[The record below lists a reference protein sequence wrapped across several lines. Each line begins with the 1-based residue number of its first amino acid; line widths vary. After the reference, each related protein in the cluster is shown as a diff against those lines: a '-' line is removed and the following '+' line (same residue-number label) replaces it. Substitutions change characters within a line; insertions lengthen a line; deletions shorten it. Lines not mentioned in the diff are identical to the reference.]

1 MSRVFVVSG
10 VVASLSRYVFVV
22 CVRVRV
28 RTCVC
33 VCTCARVRVVG
44 FVHVRA
50 FVVKSH
56 LEAVTRYIWRA
67 RLAIKNMTR
76 LFRKLFVRV
85 GVPECIVPR

>member
-22 CVRVRV
+22 CVRVRG

-56 LEAVTRYIWRA
+56 LDTYGEQDSQSKT
-67 RLAIKNMTR
+67 
-76 LFRKLFVRV
+76 
-85 GVPECIVPR
+85 